1 MEMVG
6 VGNDIVEIERI
17 EAAIARYGNHFL
29 DRLFTPKEQA
39 YCAGQARPPRHYA
52 GRFACKE
59 AIAKA
64 LGTGIGA
71 KLGWC
76 DMEIL
81 SDPQGKPMVTLSPS
95 LKHFEGISVTISI
108 SHCNSHATAVA
119 VAYKD

>member
-1 MEMVG
+1 MELIG

-17 EAAIARYGNHFL
+17 EAIIGRYGSHFL

-71 KLGWC
+71 KLSWC

-81 SDPQGKPMVTLSPS
+81 PDPQGKPIVTLAPLEHFRGVS
-95 LKHFEGISVTISI
+95 LTISI

-119 VAYKD
+119 IAFKQ

>member
-1 MEMVG
+1 VNPLIG
-6 VGNDIVEIERI
+6 VGNDIVEIDRI
-17 EAAIARYGNHFL
+17 EAIVKRYGSHFL
-29 DRLFTPKEQA
+29 DRLFTAKEQA
-39 YCAGQARPPRHYA
+39 YCAAQARPHRHYA

-64 LGTGIGA
+64 LGTGIGS

-81 SDPQGKPMVTLSPS
+81 PDAQGKPVVTLVSGN
-95 LKHFEGISVTISI
+95 HFEGVSLLISI

-119 VAYKD
+119 LATRL